1 MNFKK
6 VFVIIQVKMKRYS
19 PACPRRIFE

>member
-1 MNFKK
+1 M
-6 VFVIIQVKMKRYS
+6 KMKRYS